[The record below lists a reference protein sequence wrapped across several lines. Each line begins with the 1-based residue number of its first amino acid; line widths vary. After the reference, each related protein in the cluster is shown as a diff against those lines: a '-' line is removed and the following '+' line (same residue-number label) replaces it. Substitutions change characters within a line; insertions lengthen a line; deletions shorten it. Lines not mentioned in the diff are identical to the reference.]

1 MRRTAAFIKRN
12 VLEMLRDPLVYIFCL
27 GFPVVMLALFQII
40 NKYTGGN
47 TPMFEATSL
56 IPGIMMFSFTFVMLM
71 VSLLVSKDLS
81 SAFLTRL
88 FTSPMRTWEY
98 VAGYAM
104 PCFVVGVGQEIV
116 CVFVGWLVAL
126 IVGGGYFSFGA
137 ALLLMLEML
146 PMLLIS
152 IAFGVLFGSVLNDKS
167 APAISSVFI
176 SAAGILGGAWM
187 PLDTMG
193 GFETF
198 CRFLPFYPSV
208 YIGRVITGGTHSTI
222 DAVTNSYPVYTF
234 DNVAKLGFIPIV
246 VFLVAGCV
254 LAALAFKSR
263 MKSDKK

>member
-1 MRRTAAFIKRN
+1 MRRTFAFIKRN
-12 VLEMLRDPLVYIFCL
+12 TLEMLRDPLMYVFCL
-27 GFPVVMLALFQII
+27 GFPVVMIVLFQVI
-40 NKYTGGN
+40 NNYTAGN
-47 TPMFEATSL
+47 TPVFNAPSL

-81 SAFLTRL
+81 SAFLVRL

-98 VAGYAM
+98 VAGYAV
-104 PCFVVGVGQEIV
+104 PCVVVGIGQEIV
-116 CVFVGWLVAL
+116 CVFVGWVVSL

-146 PMLLIS
+146 PMLIIA
-152 IAFGVLFGSVLNDKS
+152 IAFGVFFGSVLNDKS

-208 YIGRVITGGTHSTI
+208 YIGRVITGAYHTLPDGG
-222 DAVTNSYPVYTF
+222 AYTF
-234 DNVAKLGFIPIV
+234 DGVAKLGFIAIAAFS
-246 VFLVAGCV
+246 VFGCV
-254 LAALAFKSR
+254 LAIVAFKR
-263 MKSDKK
+263 NMKSDKK

>member
-12 VLEMLRDPLVYIFCL
+12 VLEMLRDPLMYIFCL
-27 GFPVVMLALFQII
+27 GFPVVMLLLFQVI

-81 SAFLTRL
+81 SAFLVRL

-98 VAGYAM
+98 VAGYAL
-104 PCFVVGVGQEIV
+104 PCLAVGVGQEIV
-116 CVFVGWLVAL
+116 CVFVGWIVSLV
-126 IVGGGYFSFGA
+126 VGGGYFSFGA
-137 ALLLMLEML
+137 ALLLMIEML
-146 PMLLIS
+146 PMLLIC
-152 IAFGVLFGSVLNDKS
+152 IAFGVLFGGVMNDKS

-187 PLDTMG
+187 PLDTMC

-208 YIGRVITGGTHSTI
+208 YIGRIITGGTHTAIGGES
-222 DAVTNSYPVYTF
+222 APYVF
-234 DNVAKLGFIPIV
+234 DGVAMLGFIPIV
-246 VFLVAGCV
+246 VFLAVGCV
-254 LAALAFKSR
+254 LAVFAFKRR